1 MKAGDQIRIWHVC
14 PAALR
19 AILRK
24 ALSRGTASKLNF
36 SPKRNENINVNDE
49 EKKKNKQKKVIAK
62 GGGKE
67 WGTIWNGYHRVDF
80 C

>member
-49 EKKKNKQKKVIAK
+49 EKKKKTNRKRLLQKEEERNEVLF
-62 GGGKE
+62 E
-67 WGTIWNGYHRVDF
+67 MVTTE
-80 C
+80 